1 MKTTGKYICIALALA
16 SVLSSVACTADYLDE
31 SDYPMAPGTGDVPVL
46 DFDGQDAVSVSKDG
60 GEYEFSFVANLPWM
74 VESRASWITVTS
86 ETRGSGGTDPVKVT
100 FSVTRNA
107 SHLFRN
113 SVIHGMLK
121 RTGPETVHHGRA
133 LRHFPTLL
141 LRLSIM
147 TRYTWLPEF
156 IIRQI

>member
-86 ETRGSGGTDPVKVT
+86 ETRGSGGTD
-100 FSVTRNA
+100 RNPHGGGVA
-107 SHLFRN
+107 SD
-113 SVIHGMLK
+113 GAA
-121 RTGPETVHHGRA
+121 RTEQASGYFHHRVA
-133 LRHFPTLL
+133 LVCNLCERSFGN
-141 LRLSIM
+141 
-147 TRYTWLPEF
+147 
-156 IIRQI
+156 

>member
-86 ETRGSGGTDPVKVT
+86 ETRGSGGTGLGLSIVKHGAAFHHAQVELESAPDKGT
-100 FSVTRNA
+100 TVRIIFPKNA
-107 SHLFRN
+107 SF
-113 SVIHGMLK
+113 
-121 RTGPETVHHGRA
+121 
-133 LRHFPTLL
+133 
-141 LRLSIM
+141 
-147 TRYTWLPEF
+147 
-156 IIRQI
+156 